1 MQVRAWL
8 ATVVLLIAGVPST
21 LFAQSDELHTL
32 NHQVK
37 QLYEAGKYSEAIP
50 LAEKSLELT
59 RAQEGEDSPQTAVR
73 TSWLATLYQEQGR
86 YADAE
91 PLFKRALAIRE
102 KALGPDHPDVAQSL
116 NNLAVL
122 YQQPRPLPRGRA
134 AL

>member
-59 RAQEGEDSPQTAVR
+59 RAQEGEGSAQTAVR
-73 TSWLATLYQEQGR
+73 TSWLATLYQGQGR

-91 PLFKRALAIRE
+91 PLLSAPSRSVRRCSVPTTPMSARRSITS
-102 KALGPDHPDVAQSL
+102 PPV
-116 NNLAVL
+116 
-122 YQQPRPLPRGRA
+122 PRPRSLRRC
-134 AL
+134 